1 MDTLLVVGKTEDEN
15 GYRIIM
21 PFSTVNFAYD
31 DDEDKYIY
39 SFITVSGEE
48 CTSLEAVDGSY
59 VKIIDLKCKSY
70 EELLV
75 QMDLHNLWH
84 IASTKEVYQ
93 DDNSLGKTTS
103 ISLKQKIKQLS
114 IENRQFSIENR
125 QLKLKLKQLKIL
137 LNNE

>member
-1 MDTLLVVGKTEDEN
+1 MDTLLVVGKTENEN

-59 VKIIDLKCKSY
+59 VRIIDLECKSY

-84 IASTKEVYQ
+84 IASNKEVYQ

-103 ISLKQKIKQLS
+103 ITALKQKIKQLS
-114 IENRQFSIENR
+114 SENR
-125 QLKLKLKQLKIL
+125 QLKLKLKQLKTL